1 MDLLMDSHGLSTEQV
16 LRQVSATYSAI
27 IGRTLVIWNDLQE
40 PSISLARLGCLQV
53 MNH

>member
-27 IGRTLVIWNDLQE
+27 IGDLE
-40 PSISLARLGCLQV
+40 RSTGTFDYAC
-53 MNH
+53 